1 MFRAE
6 LLPLIESRN
15 VQGTLFKRRSDWGDL
30 AVNTVSKMLL
40 GDAAT
45 VHPRALEHC
54 PILGF
59 PLGRVHGLGSTV
71 WAPSNTIPVIVG
83 KCLEMLQQGASAG
96 TLELGDFSGE
106 TLQRGTDLKRGT
118 DARLD
123 EHVGQ
128 SLSFKLSL
136 FP

>member
-1 MFRAE
+1 M
-6 LLPLIESRN
+6 
-15 VQGTLFKRRSDWGDL
+15 K
-30 AVNTVSKMLL
+30 TVSKMLL

-45 VHPRALEHC
+45 AHSRALEHR

-59 PLGRVHGLGSTV
+59 PLGSTV
-71 WAPSNTIPVIVG
+71 WAPPSNAIPVIVG

-118 DARLD
+118 DHQRGTDARLD